1 MNYPALS
8 SVQLQQSSGAMNQQ
22 PLALKQGQ
30 VIHGTIKQLFPD
42 QMAEIQIGG
51 QRLMAKLEVPLQT
64 GNSHYFQVS
73 GVEPDLQLKVVSGP
87 MAPSASMSQQVTQLL
102 DSMQLP
108 QTNEMKQVATY
119 FLKNNLP
126 LSKEQLQQAEQIMK
140 SLPENVTT
148 KEALNVLQKLI
159 ELKLPI
165 QQNTFQAV
173 LQGSMKQG
181 FTDTLGSLQQ
191 LLQQDTSIPQAMR
204 EQLLNQLQMVS
215 KPFAIETG
223 GVLLA
228 KMMDILSASSS
239 SPADKLTILQL
250 LKDAGIMP
258 KNANLF
264 NWNTGVLQTTNTNA
278 NSLLQQL
285 TSQIQVGNS
294 KEVASLLPQVK
305 ESLQQ
310 NLLLSDA
317 QKITLQQAIS
327 KAIAQPNA
335 QNFQVIEKGIQM
347 QQQTINSPAKLLN
360 SLQSASP
367 KDMSALLPQLKSAIQ
382 GQSLLSATQKEG
394 LLQTLEKF
402 DVANSTPQSI
412 QALAKDLQGQL
423 LKVFSEST
431 QLQPFQSDSQGIS
444 AKQQMMLMLNVG
456 QSGNEQLFSKLTQLA
471 MNSNSQ
477 VLQQMLEQT
486 EQQLAQHLD
495 SKAFETAIKQTL
507 ENLGLSYEAKLLDK
521 SSDIQQIAQQLKPQL
536 LGLLQDDSVSS
547 TTKSVAEQVVARMNG
562 MQYLSGENGPQHQL
576 IMQVPLE
583 FFGKKTEATLQWNG
597 RMKKNGKIDADYA
610 RILFYL
616 QLNSLKETVIDMQVQ
631 SRVVI
636 VTLYNE
642 TDGLTALAEPLK
654 AALKTGL
661 SQHDYQL
668 SGLFIKNYSKQP
680 VSLKTNT
687 QTAPVDQNKGVDIRI

>member
-1 MNYPALS
+1 MNYPSLS

-51 QRLMAKLEVPLQT
+51 QRLMAKMEAPLQT

-140 SLPENVTT
+140 SLPENVTS

-191 LLQQDTSIPQAMR
+191 LLQQDSSIPQAMR
-204 EQLLNQLQMVS
+204 EQLLNQLQMVKS
-215 KPFAIETG
+215 PLAVETG
-223 GVLLA
+223 GVLFA
-228 KMMDILSASSS
+228 KMLDILSASAS

-250 LKDAGIMP
+250 LKDVGIMP
-258 KNANLF
+258 KNANIF
-264 NWNTGVLQTTNTNA
+264 NWNTGMLQTTNTNA
-278 NSLLQQL
+278 NNLLQQL

-335 QNFQVIEKGIQM
+335 QNFQGIEKAIQM
-347 QQQTINSPAKLLN
+347 QQQSINSPAKLLN
-360 SLQSASP
+360 SLQLASP
-367 KDMSALLPQLKSAIQ
+367 KDMSTLLPQLKSAIQ
-382 GQSLLSATQKEG
+382 GQSLLSASQKEG

-402 DVANSTPQSI
+402 NVANSTPQSI

-431 QLQPFQSDSQGIS
+431 QLQPFQSDSQGVS
-444 AKQQMMLMLNVG
+444 AKQQMMLMLNAG
-456 QSGNEQLFSKLTQLA
+456 QSANEQLFSKLTQLA
-471 MNSNSQ
+471 MNSNSP
-477 VLQQMLEQT
+477 VFQQMLEQT

-507 ENLGLSYEAKLLDK
+507 GNLGLSYEAKLLDK

-597 RMKKNGKIDADYA
+597 RMKKNGKIDSDYA

-631 SRVVI
+631 SRVVT

-642 TDGLTALAEPLK
+642 TAGLTALAEPLK
-654 AALKTGL
+654 AALKHGL

-687 QTAPVDQNKGVDIRI
+687 QTTTVEQNKGVDLRI

>member
-1 MNYPALS
+1 
-8 SVQLQQSSGAMNQQ
+8 MNQQ

-51 QRLMAKLEVPLQT
+51 QRLMAKMEAPLQT

-140 SLPENVTT
+140 SLPENVTS

-191 LLQQDTSIPQAMR
+191 LLQQDSSIPQAMR
-204 EQLLNQLQMVS
+204 EQLLNQLQMVKS
-215 KPFAIETG
+215 PLAVETG
-223 GVLLA
+223 GVLFA
-228 KMMDILSASSS
+228 KMLDILSASAS

-250 LKDAGIMP
+250 LKDVGIMP
-258 KNANLF
+258 KNANIF
-264 NWNTGVLQTTNTNA
+264 NWNTGMLQTTNTNA
-278 NSLLQQL
+278 NNLLQQL

-335 QNFQVIEKGIQM
+335 QNFQGIEKAIQM
-347 QQQTINSPAKLLN
+347 QQQSINSPAKLLN
-360 SLQSASP
+360 SLQLASP
-367 KDMSALLPQLKSAIQ
+367 KDMSTLLPQLKSAIQ
-382 GQSLLSATQKEG
+382 GQSLLSASQKEG

-402 DVANSTPQSI
+402 NVANSTPQSI

-431 QLQPFQSDSQGIS
+431 QLQPFQSDSQGVS
-444 AKQQMMLMLNVG
+444 AKQQMMLMLNAG
-456 QSGNEQLFSKLTQLA
+456 QSANEQLFSKLTQLA
-471 MNSNSQ
+471 MNSNSP
-477 VLQQMLEQT
+477 VFQQMLEQT

-507 ENLGLSYEAKLLDK
+507 GNLGLSYEAKLLDK

-597 RMKKNGKIDADYA
+597 RMKKNGKIDSDYA

-631 SRVVI
+631 SRVVT

-642 TDGLTALAEPLK
+642 TAGLTALAEPLK
-654 AALKTGL
+654 AALKHGL

-687 QTAPVDQNKGVDIRI
+687 QTTTVEQNKGVDLRI

>member
-1 MNYPALS
+1 MNYPSLS
-8 SVQLQQSSGAMNQQ
+8 SVQLLQSNGAMNQQ

-119 FLKNNLP
+119 FLKNDLP

-215 KPFAIETG
+215 KPLAVETG
-223 GVLLA
+223 GVLFA
-228 KMMDILSASSS
+228 KMLDNLSASAS

-258 KNANLF
+258 KNTNLF
-264 NWNTGVLQTTNTNA
+264 NWNMGVTTNTNE
-278 NSLLQQL
+278 NNLLQQL

-317 QKITLQQAIS
+317 QRITLQQAIS

-335 QNFQVIEKGIQM
+335 QNIQVIEKAIQM
-347 QQQTINSPAKLLN
+347 QQQSINSPAKLLN
-360 SLQSASP
+360 SLQLASP

-402 DVANSTPQSI
+402 DIANSTPQSI

-444 AKQQMMLMLNVG
+444 AKQQMMLMLNAG
-456 QSGNEQLFSKLTQLA
+456 QSANEQLFSKLTQLA
-471 MNSNSQ
+471 MNSNSP

-507 ENLGLSYEAKLLDK
+507 GNLGLSYEAKLLDK
-521 SSDIQQIAQQLKPQL
+521 SSDIQQLAQQLKPQL

-576 IMQVPLE
+576 VMQVPLE

-597 RMKKNGKIDADYA
+597 RMKKNGKIDSDYA

-631 SRVVI
+631 SRVVT

-642 TDGLTALAEPLK
+642 TAGLTALAEPLK
-654 AALKTGL
+654 AALKHGL

-687 QTAPVDQNKGVDIRI
+687 QTTTVDQNKGVDLRI